1 MVNTNAE
8 KDLRAIRAQRKEEEK
23 YFKKKLKAQRK
34 INDTTEDKIFYAI
47 INFVL
52 ALLLLI
58 VAVPILYILACS
70 FSNANAVIAGKVVAW
85 PVEFTM
91 QGYEAIFNNGRY
103 DIIGAFRNS
112 FFYVLAGTSF
122 SLFMTYLCAYPLAR
136 KRLPGGSAFMML
148 WTVTMFFNGGLIPT
162 FLLINNTLSFTNTV
176 WAIIIPTAINVQNMI
191 IARTFIGNSIPGELL
206 EAAQIDGCDDFG
218 FFIKIVLP
226 LSKASIAVLTL
237 YYAIAYWNSFMPA
250 LLYIQNDALQP
261 LQIILRNIIINN
273 EAATQGDDYAEEAE
287 QIKQLLKYSTIVVSV
302 IPVLIIY
309 PFVQKH
315 FVKGVM
321 IGSVKG

>member
-34 INDTTEDKIFYAI
+34 INDTTEDKIFYVI

-136 KRLPGGSAFMML
+136 KTMPFKGAFTFLFTFTMLFGGGMIPTYIVMKHLGMINNPLIMILPG
-148 WTVTMFFNGGLIPT
+148 
-162 FLLINNTLSFTNTV
+162 
-176 WAIIIPTAINVQNMI
+176 AIGVHN
-191 IARTFIGNSIPGELL
+191 
-206 EAAQIDGCDDFG
+206 
-218 FFIKIVLP
+218 
-226 LSKASIAVLTL
+226 
-237 YYAIAYWNSFMPA
+237 
-250 LLYIQNDALQP
+250 
-261 LQIILRNIIINN
+261 
-273 EAATQGDDYAEEAE
+273 
-287 QIKQLLKYSTIVVSV
+287 
-302 IPVLIIY
+302 LII
-309 PFVQKH
+309 
-315 FVKGVM
+315 
-321 IGSVKG
+321 SRT